1 MRPSETTISNYIS
14 QLHDANAIIQNSLL
28 IGEQVC
34 MINDV
39 AHHYNQLRELVTP
52 AYLTD
57 EEWKWC
63 KSIANGWNEITREY
77 NRQMDG
83 TMTPDMQDNMDDL
96 QDALRHLLDDLR
108 DMGVDE
114 GPEGPVVS

>member
-1 MRPSETTISNYIS
+1 MRPSETTISNYLI
-14 QLHDANAIIQNSLL
+14 QLHDANEIIHNSLL

-39 AHHYNQLRELVTP
+39 AEHYNQLRELVTP
-52 AYLTD
+52 AYLT
-57 EEWKWC
+57 EEEFLWC
-63 KSIANGWNEITREY
+63 KSIANGWNDITREY
-77 NRQMDG
+77 NSQMQG

-108 DMGVDE
+108 DTGEDE
-114 GPEGPVVS
+114 GPMVS

>member
-1 MRPSETTISNYIS
+1 MRPSETTISNYLI
-14 QLHDANAIIQNSLL
+14 QLHDANEIIQSSLL
-28 IGEQVC
+28 IGEQVY

-57 EEWKWC
+57 EEWQWVKN
-63 KSIANGWNEITREY
+63 IANGWNDITREY
-77 NRQMDG
+77 NKQMEG

-108 DMGVDE
+108 NMGEDE
-114 GPEGPVVS
+114 GPLGPMAT

>member
-1 MRPSETTISNYIS
+1 MRTSETTISNYIS
-14 QLHDANAIIQNSLL
+14 ELRDANDIIQDSLL

-39 AHHYNQLRELVTP
+39 AHHYNRLRELVTP

-57 EEWKWC
+57 EEWHWLKD
-63 KSIANGWNEITREY
+63 IANGWNDITREY
-77 NRQMDG
+77 DRQMQG

-108 DMGVDE
+108 DMGEDE
-114 GPEGPVVS
+114 GPEGPS